1 MAATRSG
8 DRADPGRA
16 ATRSG
21 HLVGKVN
28 QSGPHGCYWV
38 MDQVNGI
45 VAVRPW
51 SALVAPV
58 SSCTVNTYVADALD
72 ASGDMGAVKLVEA
85 MSASVCAFDGA
96 GHAPACVGKTQA
108 SVAPLVVL
116 ATVTSTSPQKPLVSC
131 PT

>member
-1 MAATRSG
+1 MTAAHSG
-8 DRADPGRA
+8 GRVAPGRA
-16 ATRSG
+16 AARPG

-38 MDQVNGI
+38 MDQVNEI
-45 VAVRPW
+45 VAVKPW

-72 ASGDMGAVKLVEA
+72 ANGDMGTVKLVEA
-85 MSASVCAFDGA
+85 MSASVCALDTA

-108 SVAPLVVL
+108 SLAPLVVL